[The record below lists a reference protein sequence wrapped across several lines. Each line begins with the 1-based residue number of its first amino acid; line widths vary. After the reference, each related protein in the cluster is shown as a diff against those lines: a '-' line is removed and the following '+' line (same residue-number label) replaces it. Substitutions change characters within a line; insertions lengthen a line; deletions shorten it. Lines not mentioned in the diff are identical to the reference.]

1 MTRNNSLDT
10 LKTGDCLPRK
20 KLIIPDQFFLDQKE
34 STLRRVVVGMKKEI
48 LQKPFSIFSILF
60 FVVSIAYAEIP
71 DNVLKQK
78 KAVVTI
84 YIHNKGGNQIAT
96 GSGFIID
103 PNGVIVTNYHV
114 IKKWLGAPENRFLV
128 KMDNGVYF
136 PIEDIIS
143 FDEDSDLALITV
155 EGEELPTIKLA
166 EDYAPKR
173 GESIVVINSPLGLEK
188 RVTSGI
194 INNVQGKHGF
204 IQITTPASRGGSGGP
219 VFNSKGEVIGVTTSV
234 VEGRKNLNFAIP
246 VKHVT
251 NLFNEYEKL
260 KKKIELTYL
269 PAVFIPAP
277 APAPA
282 PSPTLTPTPTSSSIP
297 TPIPTPTPTPAP
309 APNLAPIPI
318 PTPPEP
324 IDELEKAK
332 AKVKD
337 YPDSTEA
344 YLNLGDAFFNLE
356 MHREAIESYKQAI
369 RIKPD
374 DTKALFM
381 IGVAYN
387 NLSLYNEAIKTL
399 KQAVKINPNFEGI
412 YNDLGFAYYK
422 LGKYLD
428 AVDVLRQAIRIKPD
442 YTEAYYNLGFVYR
455 ELGWYQE
462 AIEALKQAIGINPDY
477 AEAHFSL
484 GVVYSTLG
492 RYSGNILDRY
502 TAAIAA
508 YKQAI
513 MIKPDYVEAYYNLGF
528 VYSGLGMYK
537 EAIEAYKQVIR
548 IKPNDAKA
556 HLGIGL
562 TYLLLNDKDSASE
575 EYKVLKNLDPERAK
589 ELLSLMNK

>member
-1 MTRNNSLDT
+1 
-10 LKTGDCLPRK
+10 
-20 KLIIPDQFFLDQKE
+20 
-34 STLRRVVVGMKKEI
+34 MKKEI
-48 LQKPFSIFSILF
+48 LQKTFSIFSLLLF
-60 FVVSIAYAEIP
+60 IVSIAYAKIH

-84 YIHNKGGNQIAT
+84 YIYNKDGNQIAT

-114 IKKWLGAPENRFLV
+114 IEKWLGAPENRFLV
-128 KMDNGVYF
+128 KMDDGVYF
-136 PIEDIIS
+136 PIEDLIS

-155 EGEELPTIKLA
+155 EGEEFPTIKLA
-166 EDYAPKR
+166 EDYGPKR
-173 GESIVVINSPLGLEK
+173 GESIVVIDSPLGLEK
-188 RVTSGI
+188 RVTGGV
-194 INNVQGKHGF
+194 INNVRGKHGL
-204 IQITTPASRGGSGGP
+204 IQITTLVSRGGSGGP
-219 VFNSKGEVIGVTTSV
+219 VLNSKGEVIGVTTSMI
-234 VEGRKNLNFAIP
+234 EGRKNLNFAIP

-251 NLFNEYEKL
+251 NLLNEYEKL

-269 PAVFIPAP
+269 PAVFIPAS

-282 PSPTLTPTPTSSSIP
+282 PTPTPSSIP
-297 TPIPTPTPTPAP
+297 TPIPTPT
-309 APNLAPIPI
+309 

-337 YPDSTEA
+337 YPDSAEA

-356 MHREAIESYKQAI
+356 MHREAIEAYKQAL

-374 DTKALFM
+374 DAKALFM

-387 NLSLYNEAIKTL
+387 NLSLYNEAIEAF
-399 KQAVKINPNFEGI
+399 KQTVQINPNFEGI

-422 LGKYLD
+422 LRKYLN

-462 AIEALKQAIGINPDY
+462 AIDAFKQAIRINPDY

-492 RYSGNILDRY
+492 RYSDNVLDRY
-502 TAAIAA
+502 TDAITA

-513 MIKPDYVEAYYNLGF
+513 RIKPDYVEAYYNLGF
-528 VYSGLGMYK
+528 VYSELGMHK

-548 IKPNDAKA
+548 IKPDDAKA
-556 HLGIGL
+556 HLGLGL
-562 TYLLLNDKDSASE
+562 IYLLLNDKGSASE
-575 EYKVLKNLDPERAK
+575 EYRILKNLDIERAN
-589 ELLSLMNK
+589 ELFSLMNK